1 MSGQAAQPHCHSQPL
16 RQQDGLAGA
25 GTMRCECDAAASF
38 GIGGRRAVGSRR
50 VFRACGCVSI
60 ARRSGVVVVAALPA
74 ECGISA

>member
-25 GTMRCECDAAASF
+25 GTMRCECDAAASLD
-38 GIGGRRAVGSRR
+38 GRRAVGSRR

-60 ARRSGVVVVAALPA
+60 ARRSGVVVVALPVK
-74 ECGISA
+74 CGISA